1 MRVRSPFPGLF
12 LAVAL
17 GLIVSRGLVR
27 ADGKVERTGAFAGA
41 ASDAVKQA
49 LEAQGH
55 HVTLSDGTVDLWFR
69 KDLPGLKPG
78 AFVGVLTFPTARG
91 DFRGQTIKA
100 GTYTLRY
107 AKIPSDGNHLGAS
120 PTSDFLLMLR
130 VVDDPDPAADL
141 AWETLTEKSK
151 NAALTNH
158 PAPLNLAD
166 VSSQKD
172 FPAVGTNG
180 MGHEV
185 FFVKLKS
192 AGGEQPLGIVLKGRT
207 EHE

>member
-17 GLIVSRGLVR
+17 GLVISRGPVR
-27 ADGKVERTGAFAGA
+27 ADGKVERIGTFTGT

-69 KDLPGLKPG
+69 KDVPGLKPG
-78 AFVGVLTFPTARG
+78 AFIGVLAFPTARG

-100 GTYTLRY
+100 GAYTLRY

-130 VVDDPDPAADL
+130 LVDDPDPAVDL

-166 VSSQKD
+166 VSSQKE
-172 FPAVGTNG
+172 FPAVATNG
-180 MGHEV
+180 LGHEV
-185 FFVKLKS
+185 FFVKLKT
-192 AGGEQPLGIVLKGRT
+192 GDGERPIGIVLKGRT